1 MINASLSRPTT
12 RMSETKGSEMGK
24 IVFPK
29 AFLIAETKV
38 DYAAMDHA
46 LLHLG
51 VDGWAS
57 DGGTDADVLTE
68 FAGKS
73 CYMSF
78 DKQLNLNL
86 TKVGG
91 RPNSAYIQDGI
102 IGNKHGSVLEH
113 STVTFFLT
121 NVSRVVTHELVR
133 HRAGTAFSQTSGRY
147 VRSNDV
153 DMYLPDELA
162 VYPEAMAVFQRAVR
176 EMEENIA
183 ELVEI
188 TDIEGMT
195 DFGLKKRLT
204 SAFRRILGNG
214 QANHLVMTG
223 NHRAWRHI
231 IEMRTSVHA
240 EEEIRV
246 IIGDVARQLK
256 AKFPTIYADMSRND
270 AGEWT
275 FAHSK
280 V

>member
-1 MINASLSRPTT
+1 
-12 RMSETKGSEMGK
+12 MGK
-24 IVFPK
+24 LVHPK

-38 DYAAMDHA
+38 DHAAIDHA

-51 VDGWAS
+51 VDGWMS
-57 DGGTDADVLTE
+57 DGETDADVLTE

-78 DKQLNLNL
+78 DRQLNLNL

-91 RPNSAYIQDGI
+91 RTNEEYIQQGI
-102 IGNKHGSVLEH
+102 IENKHGSVLEH
-113 STVTFFLT
+113 SSVTFFLT

-147 VRSNDV
+147 VRSDEI

-162 VYPEAMAVFQRAVR
+162 VYPEAVAVFQRAN
-176 EMEENIA
+176 EQMEDNLA
-183 ELVEI
+183 ELVKV
-188 TDIEGMT
+188 TGIETMT
-195 DFGLKKRLT
+195 NFGLKKRLT

-214 QANHLVMTG
+214 QANHIVMTG

-246 IIGDVARQLK
+246 IMGDVAQQLK
-256 AKFPTIYADMSRND
+256 AKFPTIYGDMECSD
-270 AGEWT
+270 GEWI

>member
-1 MINASLSRPTT
+1 
-12 RMSETKGSEMGK
+12 MGEF
-24 IVFPK
+24 VHPK

-38 DYAAMDHA
+38 DHAAIDHA

-51 VDGWAS
+51 VDGWTS
-57 DGGTDADVLTE
+57 DGQTDADVLTE

-78 DKQLNLNL
+78 DRQLNLNL
-86 TKVGG
+86 TKVGS
-91 RPNSAYIQDGI
+91 RTNEEYIQHGI
-102 IGNKHGSVLEH
+102 IENKHGSVLEH

-147 VRSNDV
+147 VRSDEI

-162 VYPEAMAVFQRAVR
+162 VYPEAVAVFQRAN
-176 EMEENIA
+176 EQMEDNLA
-183 ELVEI
+183 ELVKV
-188 TDIEGMT
+188 TGIETMT
-195 DFGLKKRLT
+195 NFGLKKRLT

-246 IIGDVARQLK
+246 IIGDVAQQLK
-256 AKFPTIYADMSRND
+256 TKFPTIYGDMECSD
-270 AGEWT
+270 GEWT

>member
-1 MINASLSRPTT
+1 
-12 RMSETKGSEMGK
+12 MSKE
-24 IVFPK
+24 VFPK
-29 AFLIAETKV
+29 AFLIAETKI
-38 DYAAMDHA
+38 DGATMDAA
-46 LLHLG
+46 LQHLG
-51 VDGWAS
+51 VDGWTS

-78 DKQLNLNL
+78 DKNLNLNL

-153 DMYLPDELA
+153 DMFLPKEIAAFPDA
-162 VYPEAMAVFQRAVR
+162 VPVFQRAVR

-188 TDIEGMT
+188 TGIEDMT

-204 SAFRRILGNG
+204 SAFRRLIGNG
-214 QANHLVMTG
+214 QANHLVMTA
-223 NHRAWRHI
+223 NHRAWRHV

-246 IIGDVARQLK
+246 IMSDVAQQLK
-256 AKFPTIYADMSRND
+256 AKFPTIYADMTCNGV
-270 AGEWT
+270 GEWV
-275 FAHSK
+275 FEHSK

>member
-1 MINASLSRPTT
+1 
-12 RMSETKGSEMGK
+12 MGQL
-24 IVFPK
+24 VNPR

-46 LLHLG
+46 LLSLG
-51 VDGWAS
+51 VEGWTS

-78 DKQLNLNL
+78 DKNLNLNL
-86 TKVGG
+86 SKVGG

-147 VRSNDV
+147 VRSDEI

-162 VYPEAMAVFQRAVR
+162 VYPEAVAVFQRAN
-176 EMEENIA
+176 EQMEDNLA

-188 TDIEGMT
+188 TGIEDMT

-204 SAFRRILGNG
+204 SAFRRLIGNG
-214 QANHLVMTG
+214 QANHLVMTA

-246 IIGDVARQLK
+246 IIGDVAQQLK
-256 AKFPTIYADMSRND
+256 DKFPTIYGDMDKNGID
-270 AGEWT
+270 EWVFT
-275 FAHSK
+275 HGK

>member
-1 MINASLSRPTT
+1 
-12 RMSETKGSEMGK
+12 MGQL
-24 IVFPK
+24 VNPR

-46 LLHLG
+46 LLSLG

-78 DKQLNLNL
+78 DKNLNLNL

-147 VRSNDV
+147 VRSDEI

-162 VYPEAMAVFQRAVR
+162 VYPEAVAVFQRAN
-176 EMEENIA
+176 EQMEDNLA
-183 ELVEI
+183 ELVRV
-188 TDIEGMT
+188 TGIETMT
-195 DFGLKKRLT
+195 NFGLKKRLT
-204 SAFRRILGNG
+204 SAFRRLIGNG
-214 QANHLVMTG
+214 QANHLVMTA
-223 NHRAWRHI
+223 NHRAWRHV

-246 IIGDVARQLK
+246 IMSDVAQQLK
-256 AKFPTIYADMSRND
+256 DKFPTIYGDMSLNNV
-270 AGEWT
+270 GEWV

>member
-1 MINASLSRPTT
+1 
-12 RMSETKGSEMGK
+12 MGK
-24 IVFPK
+24 LVIPK

-51 VDGWAS
+51 VDGWTTDS
-57 DGGTDADVLTE
+57 DNDADVLTE

-78 DKQLNLNL
+78 DTSLNKNL
-86 TKVGG
+86 TNVGG
-91 RPNSAYIQDGI
+91 RNNYDYIQKGI
-102 IGNKHGSVLEH
+102 ISNGHGSVLEH
-113 STVTFFLT
+113 SSVTFFLT

-147 VRSNDV
+147 VRSDEV
-153 DMYLPDELA
+153 DMYMPDELTA
-162 VYPEAMAVFQRAVR
+162 YPEAVAVFQRANAQ
-176 EMEENIA
+176 MEENLA
-183 ELVEI
+183 ELVRV
-188 TDIEGMT
+188 TGIETMM

-214 QANHLVMTG
+214 QANHIVMTG

-256 AKFPTIYADMSRND
+256 VRFPTIYGDMERYSN
-270 AGEWT
+270 GEWKFT
-275 FAHSK
+275 HSK

>member
-1 MINASLSRPTT
+1 
-12 RMSETKGSEMGK
+12 MGQL
-24 IVFPK
+24 VNPR

-46 LLHLG
+46 LLSLG

-78 DKQLNLNL
+78 DKNLNLNL
-86 TKVGG
+86 SKVGG

-153 DMYLPDELA
+153 DMYLPDELKM
-162 VYPEAMAVFQRAVR
+162 YPEAVRIYERAVR
-176 EMEENIA
+176 EMEENLA
-183 ELVEI
+183 ELVQV
-188 TDIEGMT
+188 THIEEMQ
-195 DFGLKKRLT
+195 DFAMKKRLT
-204 SAFRRILGNG
+204 SAFRRIVGNG
-214 QANHLVMTG
+214 QANHLVMTA

-246 IIGDVARQLK
+246 IMGDVAQQLK
-256 AKFPTIYADMSRND
+256 DKFPTLYGDMSLNNV
-270 AGEWT
+270 GEWVFT
-275 FAHSK
+275 HSK

>member
-1 MINASLSRPTT
+1 
-12 RMSETKGSEMGK
+12 MGK
-24 IVFPK
+24 LVHPK

-38 DYAAMDHA
+38 DHAAIDHA

-57 DGGTDADVLTE
+57 DGETDADVLTE

-78 DKQLNLNL
+78 DRQLNLNL

-91 RPNSAYIQDGI
+91 RTNEEYIQQGI

-147 VRSNDV
+147 VRSDEI
-153 DMYLPDELA
+153 DMYLPKELA
-162 VYPEAMAVFQRAVR
+162 AYPEAVAVFQRAN
-176 EMEENIA
+176 EQMEDNLA
-183 ELVEI
+183 ELVKA
-188 TDIEGMT
+188 TGIETMT

-214 QANHLVMTG
+214 QANHIVMTG

-246 IIGDVARQLK
+246 IMGDVAQQLK
-256 AKFPTIYADMSRND
+256 TKFPTIYGDMECSD
-270 AGEWT
+270 GEWT

>member
-1 MINASLSRPTT
+1 
-12 RMSETKGSEMGK
+12 MGK
-24 IVFPK
+24 LVHPK

-38 DYAAMDHA
+38 DHAAIDHA

-78 DKQLNLNL
+78 DKNLNLNL
-86 TKVGG
+86 SKVGG

-113 STVTFFLT
+113 SSVTFFLT

-147 VRSNDV
+147 VRSDEI

-162 VYPEAMAVFQRAVR
+162 VYPEAVAVFQRAN
-176 EMEENIA
+176 EQMEDNLA
-183 ELVEI
+183 ELVKV
-188 TDIEGMT
+188 TGIETMT
-195 DFGLKKRLT
+195 NFGLKKRLT

-214 QANHLVMTG
+214 QANHIVMTG

-246 IIGDVARQLK
+246 IMGDVAQQLK
-256 AKFPTIYADMSRND
+256 DKFPTIYSDMNLNNV
-270 AGEWT
+270 GEWV

>member
-1 MINASLSRPTT
+1 
-12 RMSETKGSEMGK
+12 MGQL
-24 IVFPK
+24 VNPR

-46 LLHLG
+46 LLSLG

-78 DKQLNLNL
+78 DKNLNLNL
-86 TKVGG
+86 SKVGG

-153 DMYLPDELA
+153 DMYLPDELKM
-162 VYPEAMAVFQRAVR
+162 YPEAVRIYERAVR
-176 EMEENIA
+176 EMEENLA
-183 ELVEI
+183 ELVQV
-188 TDIEGMT
+188 THIEEMQ
-195 DFGLKKRLT
+195 DFAMKKRLT
-204 SAFRRILGNG
+204 SAFRRIVGNG
-214 QANHLVMTG
+214 QANHLVMTA

-246 IIGDVARQLK
+246 IMGDVAQQLK
-256 AKFPTIYADMSRND
+256 DKFPTLYGDMSLNNV
-270 AGEWT
+270 GEWV

>member
-1 MINASLSRPTT
+1 
-12 RMSETKGSEMGK
+12 MGNL
-24 IVFPK
+24 VHPK

-46 LLHLG
+46 LLRLG

-57 DGGTDADVLTE
+57 DGGADADVLTE

-78 DKQLNLNL
+78 DKNLNLNL
-86 TKVGG
+86 SKVGG

-147 VRSNDV
+147 VRSDSVDV
-153 DMYLPDELA
+153 YLPDELG
-162 VYPEAMAVFQRAVR
+162 VYPEAVAVFQRAVR

-188 TDIEGMT
+188 TGIEDMT

-204 SAFRRILGNG
+204 SAFRRLIGNG
-214 QANHLVMTG
+214 QANHLVMTA

-246 IIGDVARQLK
+246 IMSDVAQQLK
-256 AKFPTIYADMSRND
+256 DKFPTIYGDMDKNGVD
-270 AGEWT
+270 EWV
-275 FAHSK
+275 FANSK

>member
-1 MINASLSRPTT
+1 
-12 RMSETKGSEMGK
+12 MGK

-51 VDGWAS
+51 VDGWATDS
-57 DGGTDADVLTE
+57 DNDADVLTE

-91 RPNSAYIQDGI
+91 RPNEAYIQDGI

-147 VRSNDV
+147 VRSNEV
-153 DMYLPDELA
+153 DMYLPYALEE
-162 VYPEAMAVFQRAVR
+162 YPEAMAVFERAN
-176 EMEENIA
+176 EQMEENLA
-183 ELVEI
+183 ELVKVTGI
-188 TDIEGMT
+188 DTMT

-240 EEEIRV
+240 EEEIRE
-246 IIGDVARQLK
+246 IMGDVAKQLK
-256 AKFPTIYADMSRND
+256 GKFPTIYADMSLNNV
-270 AGEWT
+270 GEWE
-275 FAHSK
+275 FANSK

>member
-1 MINASLSRPTT
+1 
-12 RMSETKGSEMGK
+12 MGK

-78 DKQLNLNL
+78 DKNLNLNL
-86 TKVGG
+86 SKVGG

-147 VRSNDV
+147 VRSDEV
-153 DMYLPDELA
+153 DMYVPFELA
-162 VYPEAMAVFQRAVR
+162 KFPGASDVIKRAVR
-176 EMEENIA
+176 EMEENVA

-188 TDIEGMT
+188 TGIEDMT
-195 DFGLKKRLT
+195 DFGMKKRLT
-204 SAFRRILGNG
+204 SAFRRLIGNG
-214 QANHLVMTG
+214 QANHLVMTA
-223 NHRAWRHI
+223 NHRAWRHV

-240 EEEIRV
+240 EEEIRY
-246 IIGDVARQLK
+246 IMADVAEQLK
-256 AKFPTIYADMSRND
+256 ERFPTIYGDMIENAD
-270 AGEWT
+270 GEWV

>member
-1 MINASLSRPTT
+1 
-12 RMSETKGSEMGK
+12 MGNL
-24 IVFPK
+24 VHPK

-46 LLHLG
+46 LLSLG

-78 DKQLNLNL
+78 DKNLNLNL

-147 VRSNDV
+147 VRSDSVDV
-153 DMYLPDELA
+153 YLPDELG
-162 VYPEAMAVFQRAVR
+162 VYPEAVAVFQRAVR

-188 TDIEGMT
+188 TGIEDMT

-204 SAFRRILGNG
+204 SAFRRLIGNG
-214 QANHLVMTG
+214 QANHLVMTA

-246 IIGDVARQLK
+246 IMSDVAQQLK
-256 AKFPTIYADMSRND
+256 DKFPTIYGDMDKNGVD
-270 AGEWT
+270 EWV

>member
-1 MINASLSRPTT
+1 
-12 RMSETKGSEMGK
+12 MGQ
-24 IVFPK
+24 IVNPR

-46 LLHLG
+46 LLSLG

-78 DKQLNLNL
+78 DKNLNLNL

-147 VRSNDV
+147 VRNQEV
-153 DMYLPDELA
+153 DMYLPNELA
-162 VYPEAMAVFQRAVR
+162 GCPEAIAVYQRAVR
-176 EMEENIA
+176 QMEENLA
-183 ELVEI
+183 ELVEV
-188 TDIEGMT
+188 TGIEDMT
-195 DFGLKKRLT
+195 NFALKKRLT
-204 SAFRRILGNG
+204 SAFRRIIGNG
-214 QANHLVMTG
+214 QANHLVMTA

-246 IIGDVARQLK
+246 IMSDVAQQLK
-256 AKFPTIYADMSRND
+256 DKFPTIYGDMDRNGV
-270 AGEWT
+270 GEWVFT
-275 FAHSK
+275 HSK

>member
-1 MINASLSRPTT
+1 
-12 RMSETKGSEMGK
+12 MGK
-24 IVFPK
+24 LVFPR

-78 DKQLNLNL
+78 DKNLNLNL
-86 TKVGG
+86 SKVGG

-147 VRSNDV
+147 VRSDEV
-153 DMYLPDELA
+153 DMYVPFELA
-162 VYPEAMAVFQRAVR
+162 KFPGASDVIKRAVR
-176 EMEENIA
+176 EMEENVA

-188 TDIEGMT
+188 TGIEDMT
-195 DFGLKKRLT
+195 DFGMKKRLT
-204 SAFRRILGNG
+204 SAFRRLIGNG
-214 QANHLVMTG
+214 QANHLVMTA
-223 NHRAWRHI
+223 NHRAWRHV

-240 EEEIRV
+240 EEEIRY
-246 IIGDVARQLK
+246 IMADVAEQLK
-256 AKFPTIYADMSRND
+256 ERFPTIYGDMIENAD
-270 AGEWT
+270 GEWV

>member
-1 MINASLSRPTT
+1 
-12 RMSETKGSEMGK
+12 MGQL
-24 IVFPK
+24 VNPR

-38 DYAAMDHA
+38 DYAAMNHA
-46 LLHLG
+46 LLSLG

-86 TKVGG
+86 SKVGG

-113 STVTFFLT
+113 SSVTFFLT

-147 VRSNDV
+147 VRSDAI

-162 VYPEAMAVFQRAVR
+162 VYPEAVAVFQRAN
-176 EMEENIA
+176 EQMEENIA

-188 TDIEGMT
+188 TGIEDMT

-204 SAFRRILGNG
+204 SAFRRLIGNG
-214 QANHLVMTG
+214 QANHLVMTA

-246 IIGDVARQLK
+246 IMSDVAQQLK
-256 AKFPTIYADMSRND
+256 DKFPTIYGDMSLNNV
-270 AGEWT
+270 GEWV

>member
-1 MINASLSRPTT
+1 
-12 RMSETKGSEMGK
+12 MGK
-24 IVFPK
+24 LVFPR

-46 LLHLG
+46 LLSLG

-78 DKQLNLNL
+78 DKNLNLNL
-86 TKVGG
+86 SKVGG

-147 VRSNDV
+147 VRSNEV
-153 DMYLPDELA
+153 DMYIPHELA
-162 VYPEAMAVFQRAVR
+162 KFPGASDVIKRAVR
-176 EMEENIA
+176 EMEENVA

-188 TDIEGMT
+188 TGIEDMT
-195 DFGLKKRLT
+195 DFGMKKRLT
-204 SAFRRILGNG
+204 SAFRRLIGNG
-214 QANHLVMTG
+214 QANHLVMTA

-246 IIGDVARQLK
+246 IMSDVAQQLK
-256 AKFPTIYADMSRND
+256 DKFPTLYGDMSLNNV
-270 AGEWT
+270 GEWV

>member
-1 MINASLSRPTT
+1 
-12 RMSETKGSEMGK
+12 MGK
-24 IVFPK
+24 LVFPR

-46 LLHLG
+46 LLSLG
-51 VDGWAS
+51 VDGWTS

-78 DKQLNLNL
+78 NKNLNLNL

-153 DMYLPDELA
+153 DMHIPYELA
-162 VYPEAMAVFQRAVR
+162 KFPGATDVIKRAVR
-176 EMEENIA
+176 EMEENVA

-188 TDIEGMT
+188 TGIEDTT

-204 SAFRRILGNG
+204 SAFRRLIGNG
-214 QANHLVMTG
+214 QANHLVMTA

-240 EEEIRV
+240 EEEIRY
-246 IIGDVARQLK
+246 IMADVAEQLK
-256 AKFPTIYADMSRND
+256 ERFPTIYADMTENAD
-270 AGEWT
+270 GEWV

>member
-1 MINASLSRPTT
+1 
-12 RMSETKGSEMGK
+12 MGQL
-24 IVFPK
+24 VNPR

-46 LLHLG
+46 LLSLG

-78 DKQLNLNL
+78 DKNLNLNL
-86 TKVGG
+86 SKVGG

-153 DMYLPDELA
+153 DMYLPDELKM
-162 VYPEAMAVFQRAVR
+162 YPEAVLIYERAVR
-176 EMEENIA
+176 EMEENLA
-183 ELVEI
+183 ELVQV
-188 TDIEGMT
+188 THIEEMQ
-195 DFGLKKRLT
+195 DFAMKKRLT
-204 SAFRRILGNG
+204 SAFRRIVGNG
-214 QANHLVMTG
+214 QANHLVMTA

-246 IIGDVARQLK
+246 IMGDVAQQLK
-256 AKFPTIYADMSRND
+256 DKFPTLYGDMSLNNV
-270 AGEWT
+270 GEWVFT
-275 FAHSK
+275 HSK

>member
-1 MINASLSRPTT
+1 
-12 RMSETKGSEMGK
+12 MGK
-24 IVFPK
+24 LVHPK

-38 DYAAMDHA
+38 DHAAIDHA

-57 DGGTDADVLTE
+57 DGETDADVLTE

-78 DKQLNLNL
+78 DRQLNLNL

-91 RPNSAYIQDGI
+91 RANEEYIQQGI

-113 STVTFFLT
+113 SSVTFFLT

-147 VRSNDV
+147 VRSDEI

-162 VYPEAMAVFQRAVR
+162 VYPEAVAVFQRAN
-176 EMEENIA
+176 EQMEDNLA
-183 ELVEI
+183 ELVKV
-188 TDIEGMT
+188 TGIETMT
-195 DFGLKKRLT
+195 NFGLKKRLT

-214 QANHLVMTG
+214 QANHIVMTG

-246 IIGDVARQLK
+246 IMGDVAQQLK
-256 AKFPTIYADMSRND
+256 TKFPTIYGDMSLNNI
-270 AGEWT
+270 GEWVFT
-275 FAHSK
+275 HSK

>member
-1 MINASLSRPTT
+1 
-12 RMSETKGSEMGK
+12 MGQL
-24 IVFPK
+24 VNPR

-38 DYAAMDHA
+38 DHAAIDHA

-78 DKQLNLNL
+78 DKNLNLNL
-86 TKVGG
+86 SKVGG

-113 STVTFFLT
+113 SSVTFFLT

-147 VRSNDV
+147 VRSDEI

-162 VYPEAMAVFQRAVR
+162 VYPEAVAVFQRAN
-176 EMEENIA
+176 EQMEDNLA
-183 ELVEI
+183 ELVKV
-188 TDIEGMT
+188 TGIETMT
-195 DFGLKKRLT
+195 NFGLKKRLT

-214 QANHLVMTG
+214 QANHIVMTG

-246 IIGDVARQLK
+246 IMGDVAQQLK
-256 AKFPTIYADMSRND
+256 DKFPTIYGDMSLNNV
-270 AGEWT
+270 GEWV
-275 FAHSK
+275 FANSK

>member
-1 MINASLSRPTT
+1 
-12 RMSETKGSEMGK
+12 MGK
-24 IVFPK
+24 LVHPK

-38 DYAAMDHA
+38 DHAAIDHA

-57 DGGTDADVLTE
+57 DGETDADVLTE

-78 DKQLNLNL
+78 DRQLNLNL

-147 VRSNDV
+147 VRSDEI

-162 VYPEAMAVFQRAVR
+162 VYPEAVAVFQRAN
-176 EMEENIA
+176 EQMEDNLA
-183 ELVEI
+183 ELIKV
-188 TDIEGMT
+188 TGIETMT
-195 DFGLKKRLT
+195 SFGLKKRLT

-246 IIGDVARQLK
+246 IMSDVAQQLK
-256 AKFPTIYADMSRND
+256 DKFPTIYSDMNLNNV
-270 AGEWT
+270 GEWVFT
-275 FAHSK
+275 HSK

>member
-1 MINASLSRPTT
+1 
-12 RMSETKGSEMGK
+12 MGQL
-24 IVFPK
+24 VNPR

-46 LLHLG
+46 LLSLG
-51 VDGWAS
+51 VDGWTS

-78 DKQLNLNL
+78 DKNLNLNL
-86 TKVGG
+86 SKVGG

-153 DMYLPDELA
+153 DMFLPKEIAAFPDA
-162 VYPEAMAVFQRAVR
+162 VPVFQRAVR

-188 TDIEGMT
+188 TGIEDMT
-195 DFGLKKRLT
+195 DFGMKKRLT
-204 SAFRRILGNG
+204 SAFRRLIGNG
-214 QANHLVMTG
+214 QANHLVMTA

-246 IIGDVARQLK
+246 TMSDVAQQLK
-256 AKFPTIYADMSRND
+256 DKFPTIYGDMSLNNV
-270 AGEWT
+270 GEWV

>member
-1 MINASLSRPTT
+1 
-12 RMSETKGSEMGK
+12 MGQL
-24 IVFPK
+24 VNPR

-46 LLHLG
+46 LLSLG

-78 DKQLNLNL
+78 DKNLNLNL
-86 TKVGG
+86 SKVGG

-153 DMYLPDELA
+153 DMYLPYALEE
-162 VYPEAMAVFQRAVR
+162 YPEAIRIYERAVR
-176 EMEENIA
+176 DMEENLA
-183 ELVEI
+183 ELVEV
-188 TDIEGMT
+188 TGIEDMT

-204 SAFRRILGNG
+204 SAFRRLIGNG
-214 QANHLVMTG
+214 QANHLVMTA
-223 NHRAWRHI
+223 NHRAWRHV

-246 IIGDVARQLK
+246 IMSDVAQQLK
-256 AKFPTIYADMSRND
+256 DKFPTLYGDMSLNNV
-270 AGEWT
+270 GEWVFT
-275 FAHSK
+275 HSK

>member
-1 MINASLSRPTT
+1 
-12 RMSETKGSEMGK
+12 MGQLVK
-24 IVFPK
+24 PR

-38 DYAAMDHA
+38 DYAVMDAA
-46 LLHLG
+46 LQRLG
-51 VDGWAS
+51 VDGWTS

-78 DKQLNLNL
+78 DKNLNLNL
-86 TKVGG
+86 SKVGG

-147 VRSNDV
+147 VRSDEI

-162 VYPEAMAVFQRAVR
+162 VFPEAVAVFQRAN
-176 EMEENIA
+176 EQMEDNLA
-183 ELVEI
+183 ELVKV
-188 TDIEGMT
+188 TGIETMT
-195 DFGLKKRLT
+195 NFGLKKRLT
-204 SAFRRILGNG
+204 SAFRRLIGNG
-214 QANHLVMTG
+214 QANHLVMTA

-231 IEMRTSVHA
+231 IEMRTSAHA

-246 IIGDVARQLK
+246 IMSDVAQQLK
-256 AKFPTIYADMSRND
+256 DKFPTIYGDMSLNNV
-270 AGEWT
+270 GEWVFT
-275 FAHSK
+275 HSK

>member
-1 MINASLSRPTT
+1 
-12 RMSETKGSEMGK
+12 MGQL
-24 IVFPK
+24 VHPR

-38 DYAAMDHA
+38 DHAAIDHA

-78 DKQLNLNL
+78 DKNLNLNL
-86 TKVGG
+86 SKVGG

-113 STVTFFLT
+113 SSVTFFLT

-147 VRSNDV
+147 VRSDEI

-162 VYPEAMAVFQRAVR
+162 VYPEAVAVFQRAN
-176 EMEENIA
+176 EQMEDNLA
-183 ELVEI
+183 ELVKV
-188 TDIEGMT
+188 TGIETMT
-195 DFGLKKRLT
+195 NFGLKKRLT

-214 QANHLVMTG
+214 QANHIVMTG

-246 IIGDVARQLK
+246 IMGDVAQQLK
-256 AKFPTIYADMSRND
+256 DKFPTLYGDMNLNNV
-270 AGEWT
+270 GEWV

>member
-1 MINASLSRPTT
+1 
-12 RMSETKGSEMGK
+12 MGK
-24 IVFPK
+24 LVHPK

-78 DKQLNLNL
+78 DKNLNLNL
-86 TKVGG
+86 SKVGG

-147 VRSNDV
+147 VRSDEV
-153 DMYLPDELA
+153 DMYVPFELA
-162 VYPEAMAVFQRAVR
+162 KFPGASDVIKRAVR
-176 EMEENIA
+176 EMEENVA

-188 TDIEGMT
+188 TGIEDMT
-195 DFGLKKRLT
+195 DFGMKKRLT

-214 QANHLVMTG
+214 QANHLVMTA
-223 NHRAWRHI
+223 NHRAWRHV

-240 EEEIRV
+240 EEEIRY
-246 IIGDVARQLK
+246 IMADVAEQLK
-256 AKFPTIYADMSRND
+256 ERFPTIYGDMIENAD
-270 AGEWT
+270 GEWV

>member
-1 MINASLSRPTT
+1 
-12 RMSETKGSEMGK
+12 MGK
-24 IVFPK
+24 LVTPQ

-51 VDGWAS
+51 VDGWATDS
-57 DGGTDADVLTE
+57 DNDADALTE

-78 DKQLNLNL
+78 DKNLNLNL

-147 VRSNDV
+147 VRSNNV
-153 DMYLPDELA
+153 DMYIPDELA
-162 VYPEAMAVFQRAVR
+162 GCPEAVAVFQRANAQ
-176 EMEENIA
+176 MEENLA

-188 TDIEGMT
+188 TGIDTMT
-195 DFGLKKRLT
+195 NFELKKRLT

-246 IIGDVARQLK
+246 IMSDVAQQLK
-256 AKFPTIYADMSRND
+256 DKFPTIYGDMDKNGVD
-270 AGEWT
+270 EWV
-275 FAHSK
+275 FANSK

>member
-1 MINASLSRPTT
+1 
-12 RMSETKGSEMGK
+12 MGNL
-24 IVFPK
+24 VHPK

-46 LLHLG
+46 LLRLG

-78 DKQLNLNL
+78 DKNLNLNL

-147 VRSNDV
+147 VRSDSVDV
-153 DMYLPDELA
+153 YLPDELG
-162 VYPEAMAVFQRAVR
+162 VYPEAVAVFQRAVR

-188 TDIEGMT
+188 TGIEDMT

-204 SAFRRILGNG
+204 SAFRRLIGNG
-214 QANHLVMTG
+214 QANHLVMTA

-246 IIGDVARQLK
+246 IMSDVAQQLK
-256 AKFPTIYADMSRND
+256 DKFPTIYGDMDKNGV
-270 AGEWT
+270 GEWV

>member
-1 MINASLSRPTT
+1 
-12 RMSETKGSEMGK
+12 MGK
-24 IVFPK
+24 LVHPK

-78 DKQLNLNL
+78 DKNLNLNL
-86 TKVGG
+86 SKVGG

-147 VRSNDV
+147 VRSDEV
-153 DMYLPDELA
+153 DMYVPFELA
-162 VYPEAMAVFQRAVR
+162 KFPGASDVIKRAVR
-176 EMEENIA
+176 EMEENVA

-188 TDIEGMT
+188 TGIEDMT
-195 DFGLKKRLT
+195 DFGMQKGLT
-204 SAFRRILGNG
+204 IAFRRIPGNG
-214 QANHLVMTG
+214 QATNLVMTA
-223 NHRAWRHI
+223 NHRAGRHVI
-231 IEMRTSVHA
+231 GMRTSVHA
-240 EEEIRV
+240 EEEIRY
-246 IIGDVARQLK
+246 IMADVAEQLK
-256 AKFPTIYADMSRND
+256 ERFPTIYGDMIENAD
-270 AGEWT
+270 GEWV